1 MWMSVIPASF
11 SRAPASNPPKPPP
24 ITTMSTS
31 SKRGSRSTGA
41 TYGSSTK
48 WAKSPV
54 TSTYWSLPS
63 SRSRLSRSAR
73 YFSRRASGSNARCAG
88 SSTVV
93 IGGTPQGSRRRAFPA
108 AHLGTRRSSAS
119 CPAGQG
125 GVMGTLKTE
134 IDPADVGF
142 DAARLG
148 RLDRHFQRY
157 VDDGLLPGWLLA
169 VSRHGQLAH
178 VSTYGQRDVEA
189 GLPVETDTI
198 WRIYSMTK
206 PITAVAA
213 LVAYEQGLFELNDP
227 VRWYI
232 PSFADTKVWRSGSF
246 TAPVLEP
253 ITEELRIWQLFA
265 HTSGLTYGF
274 MQNHPVDALYRQAG
288 FEWGVPDDAKDLAG
302 ICDHLAALPLVFQ
315 PGTEWQYSMGL
326 DVLGR
331 VIEVVAG
338 MPFDAFLQAH
348 VLDPLG
354 MSDTVWH
361 VDEGRADRLAAL
373 YAPTPGTK
381 RAFRYDVMGSR
392 ATTPPVAPLG
402 GGGLCGTASDYI
414 RFAEMLRNRGELDGV
429 HILAPKTV

>member
-1 MWMSVIPASF
+1 M
-11 SRAPASNPPKPPP
+11 AP
-24 ITTMSTS
+24 
-31 SKRGSRSTGA
+31 
-41 TYGSSTK
+41 
-48 WAKSPV
+48 
-54 TSTYWSLPS
+54 
-63 SRSRLSRSAR
+63 
-73 YFSRRASGSNARCAG
+73 
-88 SSTVV
+88 
-93 IGGTPQGSRRRAFPA
+93 
-108 AHLGTRRSSAS
+108 
-119 CPAGQG
+119 
-125 GVMGTLKTE
+125 MGTLKTE

-142 DAARLG
+142 DAARLE

-253 ITEELRIWQLFA
+253 ITEELRVWQLFA

-288 FEWGVPDDAKDLAG
+288 FEWGTPADAKDLAD

-338 MPFDAFLQAH
+338 VPFDEFLQTN

-354 MSDTVWH
+354 MTDTVWH

-373 YAPTPGTK
+373 YAPTPGSK
-381 RAFRYDVMGSR
+381 QAFRYDVMGSR

-402 GGGLCGTASDYI
+402 GGGLCGTAGDYV
-414 RFAEMLRNRGELDGV
+414 RFAEMLRGRGELDGV
-429 HILAPKTV
+429 RILAPKTVELMASNHLPGGADLTAVGRPLFAETTFDGVGFGLGVSVTIDPVKARVPGNVGDFGWGGAASTSYWVDPVDDLSVVWMTQLLPSSTHPLRSQLKQLVHAALVAPER